1 MDLAEYDDIIRR
13 LTAMLTVQ
21 HEKNQAYD
29 ALFEAQR
36 DVNARLTA
44 SMERLDASMDRLDV
58 ALARSLTDQGEI
70 NARLTAAIER
80 LDTLLQ
86 RLVRG
91 SGNGR
96 EA

>member
-1 MDLAEYDDIIRR
+1 MEPQEYDDIIRR

-21 HEKNQAYD
+21 HEKNQSYD

-36 DVNARLTA
+36 GINERLTA
-44 SMERLDASMDRLDV
+44 SMEHLDA
-58 ALARSLTDQGEI
+58 ALERHAARQEQI
-70 NARLTAAIER
+70 NERLTAAIER
-80 LDTLLQ
+80 IDTVLQ

-96 EA
+96 DA